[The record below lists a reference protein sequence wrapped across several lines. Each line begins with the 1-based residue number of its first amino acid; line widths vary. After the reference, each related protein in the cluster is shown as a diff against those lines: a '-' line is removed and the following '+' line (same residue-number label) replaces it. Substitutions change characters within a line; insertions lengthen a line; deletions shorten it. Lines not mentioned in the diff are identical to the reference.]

1 MSDFHSADLEPAGDR
16 ASHVLVINGVPA
28 ARFDE
33 LKKALDA
40 RRLVV
45 EQAIEQRPGCRIE
58 PGAAEVRDE

>member
-1 MSDFHSADLEPAGDR
+1 MSDFHSTDVQPAGDR
-16 ASHVLVINGVPA
+16 VSNVLVIDGVPA

-45 EQAIEQRPGCRIE
+45 EQALEQRPRIA
-58 PGAAEVRDE
+58 PGTAEETGS